1 MVNLIKNFFRKNSAF
16 SDVQSVTLQGVLDNA
31 WTLIEAGVN
40 DLDSTFHLP
49 TVASLSVEGLPVMRT
64 VVLRNVDVETRE
76 LCFHTDRRS
85 AKFSELSKYPKIC
98 LHFYDASIR
107 TQIRLEA
114 SAQLHTAD
122 PLAAAAWEASRPLS
136 RLCYAAKIEPGIKV
150 VSPPAAA
157 TKRDAKRNNGYA
169 NFCLVRAAVH
179 RLEWL
184 HLGTAQHQRAAFE
197 WLGDRAPVAYWLAP

>member
-1 MVNLIKNFFRKNSAF
+1 MFKNSLPNNFPF
-16 SDVQSVTLQGVLDNA
+16 SNDQPVTLKKILDVA
-31 WTLIEAGVN
+31 WTLIEEGVN
-40 DLDSTFHLP
+40 ESDSSFHLP
-49 TVASLSVEGLPVMRT
+49 TIASLSADGFPVMRT
-64 VVLRNVDVETRE
+64 VVLRNVDVKQRE

-85 AKFSELSKYPKIC
+85 AKSSELLINSKMC

-114 SAQLHTAD
+114 SAQVHTAD
-122 PLAAAAWEASRPLS
+122 PLADAAWETSRPIS
-136 RLCYAAKIEPGIKV
+136 QLCYAAKIEPGIKV
-150 VSPPAAA
+150 VSPPAAP
-157 TKRDAKRNNGYA
+157 TKKHAKRNNGYA

>member
-1 MVNLIKNFFRKNSAF
+1 MVNLIRNFLRKNSSF
-16 SDVQSVTLQGVLDNA
+16 PYVQSDTLQGVLDNA
-31 WTLIEAGVN
+31 WYLIEAGVN

-85 AKFSELSKYPKIC
+85 AKFSELSKYSKIC

-122 PLAAAAWEASRPLS
+122 PLAAAAWEASRPFS
-136 RLCYAAKIEPGIKV
+136 RLCYSAEIEPGSKV
-150 VSPPAAA
+150 ASPPEAPTPKNA
-157 TKRDAKRNNGYA
+157 NENLGYA
-169 NFCLVRAAVH
+169 NFCLVRVAVH

-184 HLGTAQHQRAAFE
+184 HLAASQQQRAAFE
-197 WLGDRAPVAYWLAP
+197 WIGGNAPLAYWLAP